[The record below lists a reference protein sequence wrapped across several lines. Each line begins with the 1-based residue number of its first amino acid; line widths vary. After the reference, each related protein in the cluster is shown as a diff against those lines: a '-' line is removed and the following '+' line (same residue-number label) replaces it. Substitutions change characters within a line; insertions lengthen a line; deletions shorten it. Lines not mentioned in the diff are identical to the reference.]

1 VSLPLLPMA
10 AGWGVVA
17 WEGPKPLAG
26 PIPSKSAPG
35 WLPGLDAPAISPEA
49 RRWSA
54 DYRARLAAA
63 DWREE
68 IRPQIL
74 ARARGRCERCE
85 CRPEVLEVHHRHYGS
100 LWNER
105 PEDLEALCPPC
116 HEWADEERR
125 AHVERLAAVA
135 LEMAQF
141 RGFCFRVFGDAPP
154 PADAWEQFD
163 RWLDRKEEA
172 EPWEL

>member
-1 VSLPLLPMA
+1 MA
-10 AGWGVVA
+10 AGWGVSP
-17 WEGPKPLAG
+17 WEGPRPSAGQILA
-26 PIPSKSAPG
+26 PAAAPG
-35 WLPGLDAPAISPEA
+35 FLPGLDAPALSPEA
-49 RRWSA
+49 RRWSE

-85 CRPEVLEVHHRHYGS
+85 CRSEVLEVHHRHYAS
-100 LWNER
+100 FWREL
-105 PEDLEALCPPC
+105 PEDLEALCPAC
-116 HEWADEERR
+116 HDWADEERR
-125 AHVERLAAVA
+125 ANVERLAAEA

-141 RGFCFRVFGDAPP
+141 RGFCFRAFGDVPP

-163 RWLDRKEEA
+163 RWLDGKEER
-172 EPWEL
+172 ERWE